1 MKLVRALRVV
11 AALLMVVMIP
21 VFAVGLAVLLAHVK
35 TTVEHGVLH
44 FLAVLG
50 LFLLVW
56 LVVFLSSAVH
66 GMGVG
71 IAAFFSLAIAVV
83 SAGGATTMTYLAE
96 HGRTVQCRVLDVD
109 RRVEVNRY
117 LNGDGTYSTDTS
129 TYYDHRLDC
138 GEGGPSTVT
147 KPEALA
153 GIGDHIELAFDP
165 SDRVAP
171 ELAGDVA
178 ERDVKKGTAVVFLVL
193 TILIRV
199 VHVLVLQ
206 AQEVRAE
213 RDRARRRATP
223 VKPVSTVVAAPVMR
237 KPPVSPRPPLNVAP
251 KKDRPVGLDP
261 NLVLRAQSKY
271 HR

>member
-1 MKLVRALRVV
+1 MNLVRTLRLVG
-11 AALLMVVMIP
+11 ALLMVVVLPIAAVAMI
-21 VFAVGLAVLLAHVK
+21 VFLVRVK
-35 TTVEHGVLH
+35 TGVENGVLR
-44 FLAVLG
+44 FFAVLG

-66 GMGVG
+66 GLGVG

-83 SAGGATTMTYLAE
+83 SASTATTMTYLAD
-96 HGRTVQCRVLDVD
+96 HGRTVSCRVLDVD
-109 RRVEVNRY
+109 RRVEVERH

-129 TYYDHRLDC
+129 THYDHRLEC
-138 GEGGPSTVT
+138 GGGGPSTVT

-165 SDRVAP
+165 ADRVAP

-178 ERDVKKGTAVVFLVL
+178 QRDAKKWTAIVFLVL

-206 AQEVRAE
+206 AQELRAE
-213 RDRARRRATP
+213 QDRARRRAAP
-223 VKPVSTVVAAPVMR
+223 VKPVSAAVVR
-237 KPPVSPRPPLNVAP
+237 KPPEPPRAPVSPGNAAP
-251 KKDRPVGLDP
+251 KEDRPAGLDP
-261 NLVLRAQSKY
+261 NLVLRLQSKY

>member
-1 MKLVRALRVV
+1 M

-21 VFAVGLAVLLAHVK
+21 VIAVGLAVLLAQAK
-35 TTVEHGVLH
+35 TAVEHGVLR

-66 GMGVG
+66 GIGVG

-83 SAGGATTMTYLAE
+83 SAGTATTMTYLAE
-96 HGRTVQCRVLDVD
+96 HGRTVPCRVLDVD

-117 LNGDGTYSTDTS
+117 LNGDGTYSTESS
-129 TYYDHRLDC
+129 TYYDHRLEC
-138 GEGGPSTVT
+138 GDGGPSTVT

-153 GIGDHIELAFDP
+153 GIGDHIELTFDP
-165 SDRVAP
+165 DDRVAP

-178 ERDVKKGTAVVFLVL
+178 ERDVKKGMAVVFLVL

-206 AQEVRAE
+206 AQERAE

-223 VKPVSTVVAAPVMR
+223 VKPVSTVVASAVR
-237 KPPVSPRPPLNVAP
+237 KPPVPPRPPQNVAP
-251 KKDRPVGLDP
+251 KKDRPAGLDP